1 MAGTAR
7 PVRLKLV
14 FLSLL
19 VGITGCSSI
28 TVDEMRLASTD
39 IDLTSETVVVLGRQ
53 HSPAYEAEG
62 DLVTCVASELRSGSQ
77 GLQVVPDKEFVD
89 ALYPWFEPRTAPLS
103 LDRLKNLLDQQILQQ
118 AIEQFSIRY
127 IIWIEGATETTDSSG
142 GMSCTISPAGGGCL
156 GMGMWED
163 ESTYEA
169 SIWDFRELQEAG
181 RISVDSRGTSY
192 MPAVIIPIP
201 FLAKVQTNSC
211 RGLGQQIQSF
221 IIGG

>member
-1 MAGTAR
+1 MKSFST
-7 PVRLKLV
+7 LISV
-14 FLSLL
+14 FLLA
-19 VGITGCSSI
+19 GCTSV

-39 IDLTSETVVVLGRQ
+39 INLETDTVVVLGRQ

-62 DLVTCVASELRSGSQ
+62 NLVSCVASELRGGSN
-77 GLQVVPDKEFVD
+77 GVNVVPDAEFVD

-103 LDRLKNLLDQQILQQ
+103 LERLENLLERQILQQ
-118 AIEQFSIRY
+118 AIDHFAVRY
-127 IIWIEGATETTDSSG
+127 IVWIEGATETTDSSG
-142 GMSCTISPAGGGCL
+142 GLSCTISPAGGGCL

-169 SIWDFRELQEAG
+169 SIWDFQALEEAG

-192 MPAVIIPIP
+192 VPAVIIPIP
-201 FLAKVQTNSC
+201 FLARVQTNSC

-221 IIGG
+221 IVEG